1 MTSYY
6 DHILGLIPLA
16 FVAVAAIFTLTGYS
30 TAVAIPAAGGVGV
43 ALVGHAL
50 FVRGPTDEPAVPAA
64 TTTTAATTAGPA
76 TTPDDRAPMP
86 AAE

>member
-16 FVAVAAIFTLTGYS
+16 FVAVAAAVTIFGYS
-30 TAVAIPAAGGVGV
+30 TTVAIPAAGGVGV
-43 ALVGHAL
+43 VLVGHAL
-50 FVRGPTDEPAVPAA
+50 FVRGPTDES
-64 TTTTAATTAGPA
+64 AGVSASASASTPVA
-76 TTPDDRAPMP
+76 PGASPDDRSPMP